1 MNLLQ
6 RLKAAFKAE
15 KQSTGS
21 SKWMQATTTVTQGG
35 DSKRPDFDPRNAV
48 AYYRSWIYAAA
59 SIACT
64 SGRTRR

>member
-1 MNLLQ
+1 MNLFS

-21 SKWMQATTTVTQGG
+21 SKWMQATTTVTQAG

-48 AYYRSWIYAAA
+48 AYYRSWI
-59 SIACT
+59 
-64 SGRTRR
+64 